1 MTPEQKWDFNCGG
14 ICDGG
19 EWGEVALLLGTR
31 PDGAAERA
39 LAAAQLY
46 REGRVKY
53 IVPSGGVKW
62 EYQGEMISEADFMTR
77 ILLREGVP
85 QEAIIIENEARTTRE
100 NMIYG
105 TLQINRKTKFHTV
118 DKVIIVTTVS
128 HMKRSLALARA
139 FLPRKV
145 AISAYPSYPD
155 LPREEW
161 LKCEEN
167 VKLLD
172 SAISLIKDLVDYRV
186 VEDMEIDL

>member
-128 HMKRSLALARA
+128 HMKRSLALAR
-139 FLPRKV
+139 
-145 AISAYPSYPD
+145 
-155 LPREEW
+155 EW
-161 LKCEEN
+161 HLKHCRCGLKCEEN